1 MARLLSE
8 KEEKQILNAIRAA
21 ELETS
26 GEISVHIRK
35 RVSGD
40 INEAAKKQFHKL
52 GMNKTKQ
59 KNGVLFFIAVKD
71 KRFAVI
77 GDEGI
82 HKAVPGNFWE
92 STVDIMSS
100 HFKKGDFA
108 AGIEAGILKAGDA
121 LKKYFPHQDNDVNE
135 INDNIS
141 IQE

>member
-8 KEEKQILNAIRAA
+8 KEEKQILATIRVA

-26 GEISVHIRK
+26 GEICVHIQK
-35 RVSGD
+35 RGGNN
-40 INEAAKKQFHKL
+40 IHEAAWKQFHKL

-59 KNGVLFFIAVKD
+59 RNGVLFFIAVND
-71 KRFAVI
+71 RRFAVI

-82 HKAVPGNFWE
+82 HKAVPENRTE
-92 STVDIMSS
+92 STVETMSS
-100 HFKKGDFA
+100 YFKKGDFA

-121 LKKYFPHQDNDVNE
+121 LKKYFPHQDDDVNE
-135 INDNIS
+135 INDSIS